1 MARQQ
6 QKNLTKR
13 CLLPLILC
21 SFLISCSG
29 SQESVASYGTRATL
43 VISSTPVTK
52 LVLPQVRTPLLNTV
66 VIIGD
71 SLTVGTELYGTTLT
85 QRLYDAEITNA
96 FVLAEN
102 GRTTSEGIDELER
115 FMLTEGVVV
124 LALGTNDVA
133 SGTPNVFGEYIDRA
147 VAAVP
152 ESVDIYWLNLYTD
165 HWVSDDAYNEI
176 IAQKA
181 RVYSNLFVM
190 DFETFASPNWLEEDG
205 VHLTPD
211 GYISRTAFIIA
222 ELGLN

>member
-1 MARQQ
+1 MP
-6 QKNLTKR
+6 LMI
-13 CLLPLILC
+13 CSILL
-21 SFLISCSG
+21 SCG
-29 SQESVASYGTRATL
+29 DTDTSVASYGTRATQ
-43 VISSTPVTK
+43 VISSTPIPK
-52 LVLPQVRTPLLNTV
+52 MESPQVATLLINSV

-85 QRLYDAEITNA
+85 QSLYDAEITN
-96 FVLAEN
+96 VSVSAEN

-115 FMLTEGVVV
+115 LQLTDGVVV

-133 SGTPNVFGEYIDRA
+133 SGTPDVFGKLIDRA

-165 HWVSDDAYNEI
+165 YWVSDDAYNAV

-181 RVYSNLFVM
+181 DVHSNLVVM

-211 GYISRTAFIIA
+211 GYISRTAFILS